1 MGRPIGALLCMALLS
16 GAAAGAAAPD
26 PSAIAGATQAIEA
39 KFDCRISLLGE
50 PRQDEFSAKWLV
62 AYSASGEGCE
72 RGLSELQHR
81 GAAMNVVFFRRPN
94 LPQVEALIADM
105 KHTVEV
111 AFGCRIVIRGGPRFE
126 EASSQWFVGYFAV
139 GKGCEEAGQELERRG
154 SELQIV
160 FLGTAPRQDLI
171 R

>member
-1 MGRPIGALLCMALLS
+1 MRRWVWASLCTAVLF
-16 GAAAGAAAPD
+16 GAAARAAAPD
-26 PSAIAGATQAIEA
+26 SSAIAGATQAIEA
-39 KFDCRISLLGE
+39 KFDCRISLLGQ
-50 PRQDEFSAKWLV
+50 PRQDEFSSKWLV

-72 RGLSELQHR
+72 QGLGELQQR

-126 EASSQWFVGYFAV
+126 EASSQWFVGYFAA

-154 SELQIV
+154 SELEIV